1 MGNILV
7 IPSID
12 IKDKKTVRVVK
23 GIPELDSPEY
33 GDDPV
38 DMAMIWRAENAKC
51 IHIVDFDAAMDNSH
65 INFDI
70 IEEICSSVII
80 PVQLGGGIR
89 SYNDAKEAIELGV
102 YRLIIGTMAFSKSKI
117 FCKVLEKFGP
127 NKIVAA
133 IDVVDDEVVIN
144 GRTEKTGVHVNEY
157 TAQLK
162 QMGVKRYIVTDVQTN
177 GTLVGPNIELSQRIA
192 DITEQKVT
200 LSGGIGGY
208 PDLRKVVDEGSSG
221 IDSVIIGRALYEN
234 RFPCQ
239 KIWRKAESGIFN

>member
-221 IDSVIIGRALYEN
+221 TDSVIIGRALYEN